1 MSKIYDEAE
10 SSVQNLKPLKVEK
23 RSYGSLHAPM
33 LNEKLPNGIC
43 FNLACRFK
51 DDVWKLD
58 GLLMFFK
65 TEIEAKERSISI
77 GFLTD
82 SFESKSHKNS
92 HQSYSA

>member
-1 MSKIYDEAE
+1 MS
-10 SSVQNLKPLKVEK
+10 
-23 RSYGSLHAPM
+23 
-33 LNEKLPNGIC
+33 
-43 FNLACRFK
+43 
-51 DDVWKLD
+51 
-58 GLLMFFK
+58 FK

>member
-1 MSKIYDEAE
+1 
-10 SSVQNLKPLKVEK
+10 
-23 RSYGSLHAPM
+23 
-33 LNEKLPNGIC
+33 
-43 FNLACRFK
+43 
-51 DDVWKLD
+51 
-58 GLLMFFK
+58 MFFK